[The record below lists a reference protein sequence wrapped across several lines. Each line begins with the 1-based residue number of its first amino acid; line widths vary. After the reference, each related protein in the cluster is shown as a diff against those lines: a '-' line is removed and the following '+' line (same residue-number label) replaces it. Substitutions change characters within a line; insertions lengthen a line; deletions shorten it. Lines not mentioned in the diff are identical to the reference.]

1 MIYKS
6 FDNASICPTRI
17 VWLRV
22 VKKRKVKRGSLIEEV
37 WSSTRVFTRGSFLW
51 KQKLFRA
58 FLFRPFVVIADRGDC
73 EFYCP
78 FDSNRNS
85 WAICSKIRL
94 KCLIFGSC
102 YDLRGNFY
110 DKTHYRS
117 KDKSEESNEHS
128 HVRARAR
135 SGLKMDNSCEDPIPM
150 ETINLGPVKWILHE
164 PGFSSFLVLPFIQ
177 IF

>member
-37 WSSTRVFTRGSFLW
+37 WSSTRVFTRGSFLR

-94 KCLIFGSC
+94 KCLIFRK
-102 YDLRGNFY
+102 LKRTLLVERIFMI
-110 DKTHYRS
+110 KRTI
-117 KDKSEESNEHS
+117 E
-128 HVRARAR
+128 VRINLKNPMNIWARAR
-135 SGLKMDNSCEDPIPM
+135 SGFGK
-150 ETINLGPVKWILHE
+150 
-164 PGFSSFLVLPFIQ
+164 FLREFD
-177 IF
+177 

>member
-1 MIYKS
+1 MHRYRLITIISIVVRKKKKHDRMIYKS

-37 WSSTRVFTRGSFLW
+37 WSSTRVFTRGSFLR

-94 KCLIFGSC
+94 KYLIFGSWNESTIYERIFMIKC
-102 YDLRGNFY
+102 TIEVRINL
-110 DKTHYRS
+110 K
-117 KDKSEESNEHS
+117 ESNEHW
-128 HVRARAR
+128 HVRARIEN
-135 SGLKMDNSCEDPIPM
+135 GQF
-150 ETINLGPVKWILHE
+150 LG
-164 PGFSSFLVLPFIQ
+164 GFD
-177 IF
+177 